1 MAELELINVN
11 KDYKLENKTKF
22 TALTDINVS
31 FEKGELVSII
41 GESGSGK
48 STLMN
53 IIGGLD
59 SDYSGEIK
67 IDGVNLKSFKEKQLD
82 DYRKKK
88 IGFVFQS
95 FNLIPHLSIL
105 DNVTIALT
113 LSNVKES
120 VKNAKAIELLSKL
133 GLKDHIKKKPTQ
145 LSGGQKQRVA
155 IARALINDPDII
167 LADEPTGALDSET
180 TIQILDI
187 LKNIADNEN
196 KLVIMVTH
204 SEKVASISSR
214 VVEISDG
221 KIIRDQI
228 KADYTKNTKNVAMT
242 ADKSMHERQAS
253 VATPSAN
260 REICEVASR
269 ASGAELH
276 ESAKV
281 VECDGAS
288 KKHHSSTI
296 TKKNKE
302 GHLSFFS
309 ALKLSFHN
317 MWASKTKNI
326 LMAVGVSISLI
337 ALILMLSLGAGL
349 TGYINDTA
357 QDYSNPNYVTISKS
371 GYDKD
376 GNELEESANPMIPR
390 MFETSEVEEIAN
402 ELNDYLSSQG
412 NEFQIITSGESQNL
426 TYGFNTVT
434 MGMGYISPI
443 LNAEQDSD
451 NINQDG
457 EESGDQTP
465 SNPNDNKEMILYT
478 YTTPPYYTEENL
490 LAGTMSG
497 KNEIML
503 SSAAIDLFGLE
514 KAEDIENGDY
524 YVTLTINMTYDDVLI
539 SIVKDVKVTAIVDVS
554 IFSGMMVM
562 YIDYNFL
569 DECVIEAQTNVG
581 VQDPSGLKPSLL
593 FIETDNEETTDLINS
608 YIATNRKDLSG
619 SVEEQLA
626 AMFSEM
632 MSTFSIALA
641 VIAGISLVVALIM
654 ILVVLYMSVS
664 ERTREIGV
672 LKSIGARKKDI
683 KLIFSTESLL
693 VGLLS
698 GIVGIILSLVLG
710 GILIVVFTALLGF
723 APIKMMWYYFLEA
736 LAISIVISV
745 LAGLYPASKAAKLD
759 PVESLRHE

>member
-1 MAELELINVN
+1 MAELELINVY
-11 KDYKLENKTKF
+11 KDYKLENKSKF

-31 FEKGELVSII
+31 FEKGELVSIV

-59 SDYSGEIK
+59 SDYTGQIK
-67 IDGVNLKSFKEKQLD
+67 IDGVDLKSFKEKQLD

-120 VKNAKAIELLSKL
+120 VKNAKAIDILTKL
-133 GLKDHIKKKPTQ
+133 GLNDHIKKKPTQ

-180 TIQILDI
+180 TTQILDI
-187 LKNIADNEN
+187 LKDIADNEN

-204 SEKVASISSR
+204 SEKVAKISSR
-214 VVEISDG
+214 IVEISDG
-221 KIIRDQI
+221 KIIRDE
-228 KADYTKNTKNVAMT
+228 KKSDYKKNPPKEKLIENVEQEESET
-242 ADKSMHERQAS
+242 ADKS
-253 VATPSAN
+253 
-260 REICEVASR
+260 
-269 ASGAELH
+269 
-276 ESAKV
+276 
-281 VECDGAS
+281 
-288 KKHHSSTI
+288 KKKS
-296 TKKNKE
+296 KE
-302 GHLSFFS
+302 GHLSFYS

-337 ALILMLSLGAGL
+337 ALILMLSLGSGL
-349 TGYINDTA
+349 TGYIDTLA

-371 GYDKD
+371 GYDRD

-390 MFETSEVEEIAN
+390 MFETSEIEEIAGD
-402 ELNDYLSSQG
+402 LNKYLQSQ
-412 NEFQIITSGESQNL
+412 NSDFQVITSGEEQNL
-426 TYGFNTVT
+426 TYGFSTVT
-434 MGMGYISPI
+434 MGMGYIYPYQPEVQPPQEGQGQEDT
-443 LNAEQDSD
+443 LAEETQVPGDEPSQ
-451 NINQDG
+451 QDG
-457 EESGDQTP
+457 
-465 SNPNDNKEMILYT
+465 EMILYT
-478 YTTPPYYTEENL
+478 YTTPPYYSEENL
-490 LAGTMSG
+490 IAGTMSG
-497 KNEIML
+497 MDEIML
-503 SSAAIDLFGLE
+503 SSAALEFLGLE
-514 KAEDIENGDY
+514 NAEDIENGDY
-524 YVTLTINMTYDDVLI
+524 YVTLSINMTYDNMLI
-539 SIVKDVKVTAIVDVS
+539 RINKPVKVTAIIDVS
-554 IFSGMMVM
+554 VFSNMMVL
-562 YIDYNFL
+562 YLSYDFL
-569 DECVIEAQTNVG
+569 NECVMEAQINEGALPTG
-581 VQDPSGLKPSLL
+581 IKPSLL
-593 FIETDNEETTDLINS
+593 FIETDSKDTTDLINN
-608 YIATNRKDLSG
+608 YISTNRKDLSG

-626 AMFSEM
+626 SMFSEM
-632 MSTFSIALA
+632 MSTFSIGLA
-641 VIAGISLVVALIM
+641 IISSISLLVALIM

-698 GIVGIILSLVLG
+698 GLTGIILALAIG
-710 GILIVVFTALLGF
+710 GILIVILTAVLGF
-723 APIKMMWYYFLEA
+723 APISMMWYYFVIA
-736 LAISIVISV
+736 LVISV
-745 LAGLYPASKAAKLD
+745 VISVIAGLYPASKAAKLD

>member
-1 MAELELINVN
+1 MAELELINVY
-11 KDYKLENKTKF
+11 KDYKLENKSKF

-31 FEKGELVSII
+31 FEKGELVSIV

-59 SDYSGEIK
+59 SDYTGQIK
-67 IDGVNLKSFKEKQLD
+67 IDGVDLKSFKEKQLD

-120 VKNAKAIELLSKL
+120 VKNAKAIDILTKL
-133 GLKDHIKKKPTQ
+133 GLKDHIKKKPAQ

-180 TIQILDI
+180 TTQILDI
-187 LKNIADNEN
+187 LKDIADNEN

-204 SEKVASISSR
+204 SEKVAKISSR
-214 VVEISDG
+214 IVEISDG
-221 KIIRDQI
+221 KIIRDE
-228 KADYTKNTKNVAMT
+228 KKSDYKKNPPKEKLIENVEQEESET
-242 ADKSMHERQAS
+242 ADKS
-253 VATPSAN
+253 
-260 REICEVASR
+260 
-269 ASGAELH
+269 
-276 ESAKV
+276 
-281 VECDGAS
+281 
-288 KKHHSSTI
+288 KKKS
-296 TKKNKE
+296 KE
-302 GHLSFFS
+302 GHLSFYS

-337 ALILMLSLGAGL
+337 ALILMLSLGSGL
-349 TGYINDTA
+349 TGYIDTLA

-371 GYDKD
+371 GYDRD

-390 MFETSEVEEIAN
+390 MFETSEIEEIAGD
-402 ELNDYLSSQG
+402 LNNYLQSQ
-412 NEFQIITSGESQNL
+412 NSDFQVITSGEEQNL
-426 TYGFNTVT
+426 TYGFSTVT
-434 MGMGYISPI
+434 MGMGYIYPYQPEVQPPQEGQGQEDT
-443 LNAEQDSD
+443 LAEETQVPGDEPSQ
-451 NINQDG
+451 QDG
-457 EESGDQTP
+457 
-465 SNPNDNKEMILYT
+465 EMILYT
-478 YTTPPYYTEENL
+478 YTTPPYYSEENL
-490 LAGTMSG
+490 IAGTMSG
-497 KNEIML
+497 MDEIML
-503 SSAAIDLFGLE
+503 SSAALEFLGLE
-514 KAEDIENGDY
+514 NAEDIENGDY
-524 YVTLTINMTYDDVLI
+524 YVTLSINMTYDNMLI
-539 SIVKDVKVTAIVDVS
+539 RINKPVKVTAIIDVS
-554 IFSGMMVM
+554 VFSNMMVM
-562 YIDYNFL
+562 YLSYDFL
-569 DECVIEAQTNVG
+569 NACVMEAQIDEGALPTG
-581 VQDPSGLKPSLL
+581 IKPSLL
-593 FIETDNEETTDLINS
+593 FIETDSKDTTDLINN
-608 YIATNRKDLSG
+608 YISANRKDLSG

-626 AMFSEM
+626 SMFSEM
-632 MSTFSIALA
+632 MSTFSIGLA
-641 VIAGISLVVALIM
+641 IISSISLLVALIM

-698 GIVGIILSLVLG
+698 GLTGIILALAIGGVLIA
-710 GILIVVFTALLGF
+710 ILTAVLGF
-723 APIKMMWYYFLEA
+723 APISMMWYYFVIA
-736 LAISIVISV
+736 LVISIVISV

>member
-1 MAELELINVN
+1 MAELELKNVN

-67 IDGVNLKSFKEKQLD
+67 IDGVDLKSFKEKQLD

-120 VKNAKAIELLSKL
+120 VKNAKAIVILTKL

-180 TIQILDI
+180 TTQILDI
-187 LKNIADNEN
+187 LKDIADNEN

-214 VVEISDG
+214 IVEISDG
-221 KIIRDQI
+221 KIIRDEYKKDYVKNQSQEKLFSEKNEVNLEEKEDT
-228 KADYTKNTKNVAMT
+228 KARKTN
-242 ADKSMHERQAS
+242 
-253 VATPSAN
+253 
-260 REICEVASR
+260 
-269 ASGAELH
+269 
-276 ESAKV
+276 
-281 VECDGAS
+281 
-288 KKHHSSTI
+288 KK
-296 TKKNKE
+296 KKE
-302 GHLSFFS
+302 GHLSFIS

-337 ALILMLSLGAGL
+337 ALILMLSLGSGL

-357 QDYSNPNYVTISKS
+357 QDYSNPNFVTISKS
-371 GYDKD
+371 EYDRD

-390 MFETSEVEEIAN
+390 MFETSEVEEIAS
-402 ELNDYLSSQG
+402 ELNGYLSSQG
-412 NEFQIITSGESQNL
+412 NDFQIITSGENQNL
-426 TYGFNTVT
+426 TYGFSTVT

-443 LNAEQDSD
+443 QNAGQGGD
-451 NINQDG
+451 
-457 EESGDQTP
+457 ESGNEDQTP
-465 SNPNDNKEMILYT
+465 TDPTANQEMILYT
-478 YTTPPYYTEENL
+478 YTTPSYYTEENL
-490 LAGTMSG
+490 IAGTMSG
-497 KNEIML
+497 MDEIML
-503 SSAAIDLFGLE
+503 SSAAIDFLGLE
-514 KAEDIENGDY
+514 TAEDIENGDY

-562 YIDYNFL
+562 YIDYDFL
-569 DECVIEAQTNVG
+569 DACVVEAQTNAG

-593 FIETDNEETTDLINS
+593 FIETDGEETTDLINS
-608 YIATNRKDLSG
+608 YISANRKDLSG

-693 VGLLS
+693 VGMLS

-710 GILIVVFTALLGF
+710 GILSTVFTAILGF
-723 APIKMMWYYFLEA
+723 APIRMMWYYFLEA

>member
-1 MAELELINVN
+1 MAELELINVY
-11 KDYKLENKTKF
+11 KDYKLENKSKF

-31 FEKGELVSII
+31 FEKGELVSIV

-59 SDYSGEIK
+59 SDYTGQIK
-67 IDGVNLKSFKEKQLD
+67 IDGVDLKSFKEKQLD

-120 VKNAKAIELLSKL
+120 VKNAKAIDILTKL

-180 TIQILDI
+180 TTQILDI
-187 LKNIADNEN
+187 LKDIADNEN

-204 SEKVASISSR
+204 SEKVAKISSR
-214 VVEISDG
+214 IVEISDG
-221 KIIRDQI
+221 KIIRDE
-228 KADYTKNTKNVAMT
+228 KKSDYKKNPPKEKLIENVEQEESET
-242 ADKSMHERQAS
+242 ADKS
-253 VATPSAN
+253 
-260 REICEVASR
+260 
-269 ASGAELH
+269 
-276 ESAKV
+276 
-281 VECDGAS
+281 
-288 KKHHSSTI
+288 KKKS
-296 TKKNKE
+296 KE
-302 GHLSFFS
+302 GHLSFYS

-337 ALILMLSLGAGL
+337 ALILMLSLGSGL
-349 TGYINDTA
+349 TGYIDTLA

-371 GYDKD
+371 GYDRD
-376 GNELEESANPMIPR
+376 GNELDESANPMIPR
-390 MFETSEVEEIAN
+390 MFETSEIEEIAGD
-402 ELNDYLSSQG
+402 LNNYLQSQ
-412 NEFQIITSGESQNL
+412 NSDFQVITSGEEQNL
-426 TYGFNTVT
+426 TYGFSTVT
-434 MGMGYISPI
+434 MGMGYIYPYQPEVQPPQEGQGQEDT
-443 LNAEQDSD
+443 LAEETQVPGDEPSQ
-451 NINQDG
+451 QDG
-457 EESGDQTP
+457 
-465 SNPNDNKEMILYT
+465 EMILYT
-478 YTTPPYYTEENL
+478 YTTPPYYSEENL
-490 LAGTMSG
+490 IAGTMSG
-497 KNEIML
+497 MDEIML
-503 SSAAIDLFGLE
+503 SSAALEFLGLE
-514 KAEDIENGDY
+514 NAEDIENGDY
-524 YVTLTINMTYDDVLI
+524 YVTLSINMTYDNMLI
-539 SIVKDVKVTAIVDVS
+539 RINKPVKVTAIIDVS
-554 IFSGMMVM
+554 VFSNMMVL
-562 YIDYNFL
+562 YLSYDFL
-569 DECVIEAQTNVG
+569 NECVMEAQINEGALPTG
-581 VQDPSGLKPSLL
+581 IKPSLL
-593 FIETDNEETTDLINS
+593 FIETDSKDTTDLINN
-608 YIATNRKDLSG
+608 YISTNRKDLSG

-626 AMFSEM
+626 SMFSEM
-632 MSTFSIALA
+632 MSTFSIGLA
-641 VIAGISLVVALIM
+641 IISSISLLVALIM

-698 GIVGIILSLVLG
+698 GLTGIILALAIG
-710 GILIVVFTALLGF
+710 GILIVILTAVLGF
-723 APIKMMWYYFLEA
+723 APISMMWYYFVIA
-736 LAISIVISV
+736 LVISV
-745 LAGLYPASKAAKLD
+745 VISVIAGLYPASKAAKLD

>member
-1 MAELELINVN
+1 MAELELINVY
-11 KDYKLENKTKF
+11 KDYKLENKSKF

-31 FEKGELVSII
+31 FEKGELVSIV

-59 SDYSGEIK
+59 SDYTGQIK
-67 IDGVNLKSFKEKQLD
+67 IDGVDLKSFKEKQLD

-120 VKNAKAIELLSKL
+120 VKNAKAIDILTKL

-180 TIQILDI
+180 TTQILDI
-187 LKNIADNEN
+187 LKDIADNEN

-204 SEKVASISSR
+204 SEKVAKISSR
-214 VVEISDG
+214 IVEISDG
-221 KIIRDQI
+221 KIIRDE
-228 KADYTKNTKNVAMT
+228 KKSDYKKNPPKEKLIENVEQEESET
-242 ADKSMHERQAS
+242 ADKS
-253 VATPSAN
+253 
-260 REICEVASR
+260 
-269 ASGAELH
+269 
-276 ESAKV
+276 
-281 VECDGAS
+281 
-288 KKHHSSTI
+288 KKKS
-296 TKKNKE
+296 KE
-302 GHLSFFS
+302 GHLSFYS

-337 ALILMLSLGAGL
+337 ALILMLSLGSGL
-349 TGYINDTA
+349 TGYIDTLA

-371 GYDKD
+371 GYDRD

-390 MFETSEVEEIAN
+390 MFETSEIEEIAGD
-402 ELNDYLSSQG
+402 LNNYLQSQ
-412 NEFQIITSGESQNL
+412 NSDFQVITSGEEQNL
-426 TYGFNTVT
+426 TYGFSTVT
-434 MGMGYISPI
+434 MGMGYIYPYQPEVQPPQESQGQEDT
-443 LNAEQDSD
+443 LAEETQVPGDEPSQ
-451 NINQDG
+451 QDG
-457 EESGDQTP
+457 
-465 SNPNDNKEMILYT
+465 EMILYT
-478 YTTPPYYTEENL
+478 YTTPPYYSEENL
-490 LAGTMSG
+490 IAGTMSG
-497 KNEIML
+497 MDEIML
-503 SSAAIDLFGLE
+503 SSAALEFLGLE
-514 KAEDIENGDY
+514 NAEDIENGDY
-524 YVTLTINMTYDDVLI
+524 YVTLSINMTYDNMLI
-539 SIVKDVKVTAIVDVS
+539 RINKPVKVTAIIDVS
-554 IFSGMMVM
+554 VFSNMMVL
-562 YIDYNFL
+562 YLSYDFL
-569 DECVIEAQTNVG
+569 NECVMEAQINEGALPTG
-581 VQDPSGLKPSLL
+581 IKPSLL
-593 FIETDNEETTDLINS
+593 FIETDSKDTTDLIND
-608 YIATNRKDLSG
+608 YISSNRKDLSG

-626 AMFSEM
+626 SMFSEM
-632 MSTFSIALA
+632 MSTFSIGLA
-641 VIAGISLVVALIM
+641 IISSISLLVALIM

-698 GIVGIILSLVLG
+698 GLTGIILALAIG
-710 GILIVVFTALLGF
+710 GILIVILTAVLGF
-723 APIKMMWYYFLEA
+723 APISMMWYYFVIA
-736 LAISIVISV
+736 LVISV
-745 LAGLYPASKAAKLD
+745 VISVIAGLYPASKAAKLD

>member
-1 MAELELINVN
+1 MAELELINVY
-11 KDYKLENKTKF
+11 KAYKLENKSKF

-31 FEKGELVSII
+31 FEKGELVSIV

-59 SDYSGEIK
+59 SDYTGQIK
-67 IDGVNLKSFKEKQLD
+67 IDGVDLKSFKEKQLD

-120 VKNAKAIELLSKL
+120 IKNAKAIDILTKL

-180 TIQILDI
+180 TTQILDI
-187 LKNIADNEN
+187 LKDIADNEN

-204 SEKVASISSR
+204 SEKVAKISSR
-214 VVEISDG
+214 IVEISDG
-221 KIIRDQI
+221 KIIRDE
-228 KADYTKNTKNVAMT
+228 KKSDYKKNPPKEKLIENVEQEESET
-242 ADKSMHERQAS
+242 ADKS
-253 VATPSAN
+253 
-260 REICEVASR
+260 
-269 ASGAELH
+269 
-276 ESAKV
+276 
-281 VECDGAS
+281 
-288 KKHHSSTI
+288 KKKS
-296 TKKNKE
+296 KE
-302 GHLSFFS
+302 GHLSFYS

-337 ALILMLSLGAGL
+337 ALILMLSLGSGL
-349 TGYINDTA
+349 TGYIDTLA

-371 GYDKD
+371 GYDRD

-390 MFETSEVEEIAN
+390 MFETSEIEEIAGD
-402 ELNDYLSSQG
+402 LNNYLQSQ
-412 NEFQIITSGESQNL
+412 NSDFQVITSGEEQNL
-426 TYGFNTVT
+426 TYGFSTVT
-434 MGMGYISPI
+434 MGMGYIYPYQPEVQPPQEGQGQEDT
-443 LNAEQDSD
+443 LAEETQVPGDEPSQ
-451 NINQDG
+451 QDG
-457 EESGDQTP
+457 
-465 SNPNDNKEMILYT
+465 EMILYT
-478 YTTPPYYTEENL
+478 YTTPPYYSEENL
-490 LAGTMSG
+490 IAGTMSG
-497 KNEIML
+497 MDEIML
-503 SSAAIDLFGLE
+503 SSAALEFLGLE
-514 KAEDIENGDY
+514 NAEDIENGDY
-524 YVTLTINMTYDDVLI
+524 YVTLSINMTYDNMLI
-539 SIVKDVKVTAIVDVS
+539 RINKPVKVTAIIDVS
-554 IFSGMMVM
+554 VFSNMMVL
-562 YIDYNFL
+562 YLSYDFL
-569 DECVIEAQTNVG
+569 NECVMEAQINEGALPTG
-581 VQDPSGLKPSLL
+581 IKPSLL
-593 FIETDNEETTDLINS
+593 FIETDSKDTTDLINN
-608 YIATNRKDLSG
+608 YISTNRKDLSG

-626 AMFSEM
+626 SMFSEM
-632 MSTFSIALA
+632 MSTFSIGLA
-641 VIAGISLVVALIM
+641 IISSISLLVALIM

-698 GIVGIILSLVLG
+698 GLTGIILALAIG
-710 GILIVVFTALLGF
+710 GILIVILTAVLGF
-723 APIKMMWYYFLEA
+723 APISMMWYYFVIA
-736 LAISIVISV
+736 LVISV
-745 LAGLYPASKAAKLD
+745 VISVIAGLYPASKAAKLD

>member
-1 MAELELINVN
+1 MAELELKNIN
-11 KDYKLENKTKF
+11 KDYKLENKTRF
-22 TALTDINVS
+22 TALSDINVS

-59 SDYSGEIK
+59 SDYTGEIK
-67 IDGVNLKSFKEKQLD
+67 IDGMDLKSFKEKQLD

-180 TIQILDI
+180 TAQILEI
-187 LKNIADNEN
+187 LKDIADNDN

-214 VVEISDG
+214 IVEISDG
-221 KIIRDQI
+221 KIIKDEYKKDYVKNKPQEKLI
-228 KADYTKNTKNVAMT
+228 SENHEKAKEEKIE
-242 ADKSMHERQAS
+242 DKK
-253 VATPSAN
+253 PN
-260 REICEVASR
+260 
-269 ASGAELH
+269 
-276 ESAKV
+276 
-281 VECDGAS
+281 
-288 KKHHSSTI
+288 KK
-296 TKKNKE
+296 KKE
-302 GHLSFFS
+302 GHLSFLS

-326 LMAVGVSISLI
+326 LMAVGVSISLN
-337 ALILMLSLGAGL
+337 AMILMLSLGSGL

-357 QDYSNPNYVTISKS
+357 QDYANPNFVTISKS
-371 GYDKD
+371 GYDRD
-376 GNELEESANPMIPR
+376 GNPLEENSNALIPR
-390 MFETSEVEEIAN
+390 MFEPDEIDEIVH
-402 ELNDYLSSQG
+402 ELNEICLVD
-412 NEFQIITSGESQNL
+412 NDFQVVTSGENQNL
-426 TYGFNTVT
+426 NYGFSTVT
-434 MGMGYISPI
+434 MGMGYISPVQ
-443 LNAEQDSD
+443 N
-451 NINQDG
+451 G
-457 EESGDQTP
+457 EENNSEDISQQP
-465 SNPNDNKEMILYT
+465 SINPTANQEMILYT

-497 KNEIML
+497 MNEIML
-503 SSAAIDLFGLE
+503 SSAAIDFLGLE
-514 KAEDIENGDY
+514 TPEDIENGDY
-524 YVTLTINMTYDDVLI
+524 YVTLSINMTYDNIPI
-539 SIVKDVKVTAIVDVS
+539 SIVKDVKVSAIIDVS
-554 IFSGMMVM
+554 IFSSMMVM
-562 YIDYNFL
+562 YIDYDFL
-569 DECVIEAQTNVG
+569 DACVIEAQERAQVLNPT
-581 VQDPSGLKPSLL
+581 GLKPSLL
-593 FIETDNEETTDLINS
+593 FIETNSEETTDLINN
-608 YIATNRKDLSG
+608 YINTYRKDLSG

-710 GILIVVFTALLGF
+710 GILIAVFTALLGF

-736 LAISIVISV
+736 LAISVVISV

>member
-1 MAELELINVN
+1 M
-11 KDYKLENKTKF
+11 
-22 TALTDINVS
+22 
-31 FEKGELVSII
+31 SII
-41 GESGSGK
+41 GESESGK

-59 SDYSGEIK
+59 SDYTGQIK
-67 IDGVNLKSFKEKQLD
+67 IDGADLKSFKEKQLD

-120 VKNAKAIELLSKL
+120 VKNAKAIDILTKL

-180 TIQILDI
+180 TTQILDI
-187 LKNIADNEN
+187 LKDIADNEN

-204 SEKVASISSR
+204 SEKVAKISSR
-214 VVEISDG
+214 IVEISDG
-221 KIIRDQI
+221 KIIRDE
-228 KADYTKNTKNVAMT
+228 KKSEYKKNPPKEKLIENVEQEESET
-242 ADKSMHERQAS
+242 ADKS
-253 VATPSAN
+253 
-260 REICEVASR
+260 
-269 ASGAELH
+269 
-276 ESAKV
+276 
-281 VECDGAS
+281 
-288 KKHHSSTI
+288 KKKS
-296 TKKNKE
+296 KE
-302 GHLSFFS
+302 GHLSFYS

-337 ALILMLSLGAGL
+337 ALILMLSLGSGL
-349 TGYINDTA
+349 TGYIDTLA

-371 GYDKD
+371 GYDRD

-390 MFETSEVEEIAN
+390 MFETSEIEEIAGD
-402 ELNDYLSSQG
+402 LNNYLQSQ
-412 NEFQIITSGESQNL
+412 NSDFQVITSGEEQNL
-426 TYGFNTVT
+426 TYGFSTVT
-434 MGMGYISPI
+434 MGMGYIYPYQPEVQPPQESQGQEDT
-443 LNAEQDSD
+443 LAEETQVPGDEPSQ
-451 NINQDG
+451 QDG
-457 EESGDQTP
+457 
-465 SNPNDNKEMILYT
+465 EMILYT
-478 YTTPPYYTEENL
+478 YTTPPYYSEENL
-490 LAGTMSG
+490 IAGTMSG
-497 KNEIML
+497 MDEIML
-503 SSAAIDLFGLE
+503 SSAALEFLGLE
-514 KAEDIENGDY
+514 NAEDIENGDY
-524 YVTLTINMTYDDVLI
+524 YVTLSINMTYDNMLI
-539 SIVKDVKVTAIVDVS
+539 RINKPVKVTAIIDVS
-554 IFSGMMVM
+554 VFSNMMVL
-562 YIDYNFL
+562 YLSYDFL
-569 DECVIEAQTNVG
+569 NECVMEAQIDEGALPTG
-581 VQDPSGLKPSLL
+581 IKPSLL
-593 FIETDNEETTDLINS
+593 FIETDSKDTTDLINN
-608 YIATNRKDLSG
+608 YISTNRKDLSG

-626 AMFSEM
+626 SMFSEM
-632 MSTFSIALA
+632 MSTFSIGLA
-641 VIAGISLVVALIM
+641 IISSISLLVALIM

-698 GIVGIILSLVLG
+698 GLTGIILALAIGGVLIA
-710 GILIVVFTALLGF
+710 ILTAVLGF
-723 APIKMMWYYFLEA
+723 APISMMWYYFVIA
-736 LAISIVISV
+736 LVISIVISV